1 MPSENWCF
9 NYASLPWLSN
19 LIKKITFSLWEVR
32 DSVQC
37 VESGAEKK
45 RDQHSRRS
53 RSVVVSTAVVV
64 CAMQQGSSGAYTIPT
79 VITRATKLFRR
90 IIGLQLALG
99 LGGFRWGGAHGDTS
113 QDTRQA
119 AALFR

>member
-1 MPSENWCF
+1 VSKAVQRKSETSTADGRVPS
-9 NYASLPWLSN
+9 
-19 LIKKITFSLWEVR
+19 
-32 DSVQC
+32 
-37 VESGAEKK
+37 
-45 RDQHSRRS
+45 
-53 RSVVVSTAVVV
+53 SVVVSTAVVV